1 MKAIPHTYEFC
12 AQKWW
17 FCSLGSSVLVFW
29 WLHTWWNWVEVSI
42 LCSWLNFKQIC
53 QGTIITLNSVFFFL
67 IPSEL
72 QAESPNMNSHYMQL
86 WWWKFFRRHER
97 KHIKYLIKCYF
108 GLNEWTHSLT
118 LQKSR
123 FDIHIMVNYSK
134 DYTIVF
140 LLLAGCWGFIFWIS
154 ANIINFIGSPACK
167 LGWEWK
173 SEGYFGLGFFIIWN
187 GVR

>member
-1 MKAIPHTYEFC
+1 MIILFPR
-12 AQKWW
+12 
-17 FCSLGSSVLVFW
+17 
-29 WLHTWWNWVEVSI
+29 I
-42 LCSWLNFKQIC
+42 LCSGILMTSYLMELGWSQHPLFLIELQTNMPRYHHYSEF
-53 QGTIITLNSVFFFL
+53 VFFL

-72 QAESPNMNSHYMQL
+72 QVESPNMNSHYMQL

-108 GLNEWTHSLT
+108 GLNERTHSLT

-123 FDIHIMVNYSK
+123 FDIHIMVNYCK
-134 DYTIVF
+134 NYTIVF

-154 ANIINFIGSPACK
+154 ANIINFIVSPACK

-173 SEGYFGLGFFIIWN
+173 SEGYFGFGFFIIWN